1 MNPKI
6 LFWFNGVAGLCS
18 IVSVLIAI
26 FGERI
31 GAYIALGS
39 FVLFLISIV
48 AILWYWI
55 YGVIHQ
61 EYPDDYVRLSVF
73 SSYETSDGVN
83 GVYERYRTIQVKR
96 LALSSIDFQFKWTGS
111 KAPEISSDLQRVV
124 GEPVSGGKDYDRIKL
139 AFKDILLY
147 NETAIIHFRA
157 KVEDLDQKAIPM
169 DCYKVETPTP
179 LIHYRITLKN
189 KPDGYNVPAKLQ
201 KCLINSSI
209 RVDFEDIKSI
219 PFDPLTKSYQ
229 CDLINPEIGY
239 YYRILWER

>member
-1 MNPKI
+1 M
-6 LFWFNGVAGLCS
+6 
-18 IVSVLIAI
+18 
-26 FGERI
+26 
-31 GAYIALGS
+31 
-39 FVLFLISIV
+39 
-48 AILWYWI
+48 
-55 YGVIHQ
+55 
-61 EYPDDYVRLSVF
+61 
-73 SSYETSDGVN
+73 
-83 GVYERYRTIQVKR
+83 
-96 LALSSIDFQFKWTGS
+96 
-111 KAPEISSDLQRVV
+111 QRVV